1 MKHSE
6 LMAALRGALGAEQ
19 VLDDDT
25 TRRYFSHDLFWSG
38 KPPACV
44 VVPRNVQDVATAVRL
59 ATAAGHP
66 VVIYDVPLLVESRL
80 HEAMAGVIVVAVPR
94 EVQLQRLMARDGIDL
109 AAAEARL
116 AAQLPLEA
124 KLKVADYVIDNA
136 GSVEDTRRQTA
147 VVWQDILAGGPRRP
161 RGQGGAS

>member
-66 VVIYDVPLLVESRL
+66 VV
-80 HEAMAGVIVVAVPR
+80 PR
-94 EVQLQRLMARDGIDL
+94 GGGMSYTGGY
-109 AAAEARL
+109 
-116 AAQLPLEA
+116 
-124 KLKVADYVIDNA
+124 VADDESAVLF
-136 GSVEDTRRQTA
+136 DTRK
-147 VVWQDILAGGPRRP
+147 
-161 RGQGGAS
+161 